1 MPFRPGHSGNPNGRP
16 PKFRALTDLLS
27 LRGDA
32 QVTLDGEKL
41 SGGEL
46 LARLLWQIATTGK
59 AKFPDGTELI
69 VGPKD
74 WLETVKWLYVH
85 IDGPAPKP
93 EPEDPDDEL
102 TDEDLEAMSDAELEA
117 LIKRRQRR
125 KGAGRGK

>member
-1 MPFRPGHSGNPNGRP
+1 
-16 PKFRALTDLLS
+16 
-27 LRGDA
+27 
-32 QVTLDGEKL
+32 L